1 MIVQCKEDVEKNSY
15 THRQT
20 HMLNINPAQY
30 DVLGWVKMAYK
41 NLIEFSWGMLSFLIF
56 LQ

>member
-1 MIVQCKEDVEKNSY
+1 MIVQYKDMEKNCY

-20 HMLNINPAQY
+20 HMLNIDPTQY
-30 DVLGWVKMAYK
+30 DVLGWVKMAFK
-41 NLIEFSWGMLSFLIF
+41 ILIGFSWGMLSFLIF